1 MNNVNGDLIIT
12 EGDGLRWT
20 RRTLAFLGCSLP
32 FSLNDP
38 GWVLEI
44 FFLVYLLL
52 FLGGGILAA
61 CGGSQARGPIEAA
74 AASLSDSHSN
84 AGSELCLPPTLQLMA
99 MPDP

>member
-1 MNNVNGDLIIT
+1 MNGDLIIT

-44 FFLVYLLL
+44 FFFGLFIAF

-74 AASLSDSHSN
+74 AASVSNSHSN